1 MRRTRRHPPWIMF
14 ANNPQIHERQIL
26 DISECPKLVADVEP
40 PIGASFRL
48 SAVAQGVVGRRREVV
63 RCKGRTIGIRIA
75 AATSKTEWPHAFP
88 IELLSN
94 NRRQGLRYATSI
106 CCSPRR
112 PLGVRANAEEPL
124 PG

>member
-1 MRRTRRHPPWIMF
+1 MF
-14 ANNPQIHERQIL
+14 ENNPQIHERQIL
-26 DISECPKLVADVEP
+26 DISECPKLVADVDP

-48 SAVAQGVVGRRREVV
+48 SAVAQGVVG
-63 RCKGRTIGIRIA
+63 
-75 AATSKTEWPHAFP
+75 
-88 IELLSN
+88 LSN
-94 NRRQGLRYATSI
+94 NRRQGIRYATSI